1 MKNIFS
7 FVMAGI
13 LAAGLVGCSTAP
25 AAGSSSG
32 TASASSGSSVPV
44 RQERAIQGNVPDFV
58 KQAIRNPPEDSL
70 IAVASSRLRD
80 MGLAKQR
87 AEVLARGDLARQ
99 LQAVT
104 SSMIRDYAAS
114 SEADP
119 SAELAFTEAL
129 NTALAKQ
136 TLTGA
141 RIVDYDVIDGTTY
154 VVMEMPKTEQKA
166 VINQAANV
174 AKLAPGWAAALDAE
188 DRMNAG
194 IEKNNLG
201 GVPVVTE

>member
-1 MKNIFS
+1 MKNIFG

-13 LAAGLVGCSTAP
+13 LAAALAGCSTTP

-32 TASASSGSSVPV
+32 TASAPA
-44 RQERAIQGNVPDFV
+44 RQERAVQGSVPDFV
-58 KQAIRNPPEDSL
+58 RQANRNCPEDSL
-70 IAVASSRLRD
+70 VAVASSRLRD

-87 AEVLARGDLARQ
+87 AEVLARSEIARN
-99 LQAVT
+99 LQAVS

-119 SAELAFTEAL
+119 SAELSITEAL
-129 NTALAKQ
+129 NTALARQ
-136 TLTGA
+136 TLSGA
-141 RIVDYDVIDGTTY
+141 RIVDYDVIDGTTW

-174 AKLAPGWAAALDAE
+174 AKLSPAYSAMLNAE
-188 DRMNAG
+188 ETLEKAIAKHNS
-194 IEKNNLG
+194 IEI
-201 GVPVVTE
+201 PVASE